1 MDETKTAGNDSAA
14 TEFVLELPGLEL
26 PKSPVGHIHASA
38 VATLQALG
46 ADGLL
51 EDRHA
56 LTCQVVLGL
65 AGAVDRGLAA
75 ARVSVATATLS
86 KQLLEAIET
95 LPVPEAAPS
104 PEFDAFTAKLR
115 AVS

>member
-1 MDETKTAGNDSAA
+1 MDEA
-14 TEFVLELPGLEL
+14 TNPENGSDTTRFVLELPGLEL
-26 PKSPVGHIHASA
+26 PDAPVGHIHASA
-38 VATLQALG
+38 VATLEALG
-46 ADGLL
+46 RDGLL

-75 ARVSVATATLS
+75 ARVTVATATLS
-86 KQLLEAIET
+86 KQLLEAIEL
-95 LPVPEAAPS
+95 LPSPEAAPS